1 MAERRMF
8 SKSLTERDQFRE
20 MSVRAQNLYFHLNLQ
35 ADDDGFVDCVRG
47 LMRCIRAT
55 QKDLQQLIDKGYII
69 LFPSGIAVIV
79 HWKAHNCIAKD
90 RYHKTIYTKELSML
104 RVNENDMYV
113 LADTECQ
120 QSDDT
125 CDTDCT
131 PSIGKVREG
140 KEREKETQKES
151 SAVEQIVSCLNEK
164 AGTAFRAST
173 RQTRKHIHARLA
185 EGYSPQD
192 FEAVIAYKVS
202 KWKDDPRMQG
212 YLRPE
217 TLFGAKFEGYLQE
230 ARQQTAVYQNI
241 VPDTGLLDEWGV
253 Q

>member
-8 SKSLTERDQFRE
+8 SKPLTERDQFRE

-90 RYHKTIYTKELSML
+90 RYHKTIYTRELSML
-104 RVNENDMYV
+104 TLLDSGEYI
-113 LADTECQ
+113 LADEACHQ
-120 QSDDT
+120 NVSDS
-125 CDTDCT
+125 DTDCT

-140 KEREKETQKES
+140 KEREEETQKES

-173 RQTRKHIHARLA
+173 RQTQKHIRARLS
-185 EGYSPQD
+185 EGYSPGD
-192 FEAVIAYKVS
+192 FEAVIAYKVG

-230 ARQQTAVYQNI
+230 ARQQTEVFQPTPIDPALI
-241 VPDTGLLDEWGV
+241 FDWEE
-253 Q
+253 

>member
-20 MSVRAQNLYFHLNLQ
+20 MNLTAQALYFHLGLK
-35 ADDDGFVDCVRG
+35 ADDDGFVDCARS
-47 LMRCIRAT
+47 LMRSIGAS
-55 QKDLQQLIDKGYII
+55 DEDMQQLEELGFII
-69 LFPSGIAVIV
+69 RFSSGIVVIV
-79 HWKAHNCIAKD
+79 HWKTNNSVAKD
-90 RYHKTIYTKELSML
+90 RYHPTVYTKELSML
-104 RVNENDMYV
+104 RVDENDMYV

-140 KEREKETQKES
+140 KEREEKEDEES
-151 SAVEQIVSCLNEK
+151 SAVEQIVACLNEK

-173 RQTRKHIHARLA
+173 RQTQKHIHARLA

-192 FEAVIAYKVS
+192 FEAVIAYKVG

-230 ARQQTAVYQNI
+230 ARQQAAVYQNI

>member
-8 SKSLTERDQFRE
+8 SKSLTERDQFRQ
-20 MSVRAQNLYFHLNLQ
+20 MCIRAQNLYFHLNLQ

-55 QKDLQQLIDKGYII
+55 QKDLQQLIDNGYII

-79 HWKAHNCIAKD
+79 HWKAQNCIAKD
-90 RYHKTIYTKELSML
+90 RYHKTIYTRELSML
-104 RVNENDMYV
+104 TLLDSGEYILAENARQQDVND
-113 LADTECQ
+113 
-120 QSDDT
+120 S
-125 CDTDCT
+125 DTDCN
-131 PSIGKVREG
+131 PSIGKGREG
-140 KEREKETQKES
+140 KEKEETRKDSSVVES
-151 SAVEQIVSCLNEK
+151 IVQCLNEK

-173 RQTRKHIHARLA
+173 RQTQKHIHARLS

-192 FEAVIAYKVS
+192 FEQVIAYKVS

-217 TLFGAKFEGYLQE
+217 TLFGSKFEGYLQE
-230 ARQQTAVYQNI
+230 ARQQTAVDRNTP
-241 VPDTGLLDEWGV
+241 PDLALLDDWGV

>member
-20 MSVRAQNLYFHLNLQ
+20 MSVRAQSLYFHLNLQ

-79 HWKAHNCIAKD
+79 HWKAQNCIAKD

-104 RVNENDMYV
+104 TLLDSGEYV
-113 LADTECQ
+113 LSDMACQ
-120 QSDDT
+120 QNVSDS
-125 CDTDCT
+125 DTDCT

-140 KEREKETQKES
+140 KEREEETQKES
-151 SAVEQIVSCLNEK
+151 EAASQIVACLNEK

-217 TLFGAKFEGYLQE
+217 TLFGSKFEGYLQE

>member
-20 MSVRAQNLYFHLNLQ
+20 MNLTAQALYFHLGLK
-35 ADDDGFVDCVRG
+35 ADDDGFVDCARS
-47 LMRCIRAT
+47 LMRSIGASEE
-55 QKDLQQLIDKGYII
+55 DMQQLEELGFII
-69 LFPSGIAVIV
+69 RFSSGIVVIV
-79 HWKAHNCIAKD
+79 HWKTNNSVAKD
-90 RYHKTIYTKELSML
+90 RYHPTVYTKELSML
-104 RVNENDMYV
+104 TLLDSGEYV
-113 LADTECQ
+113 LSDTACQ
-120 QSDDT
+120 QNVSDS
-125 CDTDCT
+125 DTDCT

-173 RQTRKHIHARLA
+173 RQTQKHIRARLS
-185 EGYSPQD
+185 EGYSPGD